1 MARGVN
7 TLQDAANDPR
17 RVGAVTASE
26 AAEGLMKT
34 KTGKFPSTRDA
45 YALRLAKERVCG
57 SKEKKWRE
65 DDDHESDLPR
75 KPHQVR
81 RGLALEPVALEMA
94 EDRLGQRIWDEQF
107 KLHELISFFGASPDG
122 TIRLNSRRSLVE
134 VKAQNSNYH
143 TKTLL
148 RGEIQEKYQFQMLV
162 QLAVWDDYKEVLF
175 LSINKENWPNEK
187 QELAMVTFKPPRDRI
202 KEVESDVIEFLREVK
217 DIENQLREVK

>member
-1 MARGVN
+1 LARGVN

-45 YALRLAKERVCG
+45 YAVRLATERVTG
-57 SKEKKWRE
+57 TKEKKWRE

-94 EDRLGQRIWDEQF
+94 EERLGQEIVDVKF
-107 KLHELISFFGASPDG
+107 DLHKSIPFFGASPDG
-122 TIRLNSRRSLVE
+122 IVHMENCLVE
-134 VKAQNSNYH
+134 VKAQNRVH
-143 TKTLL
+143 HAKTLL
-148 RGEIQEKYQFQMLV
+148 RGEIQQKYQFQMLV
-162 QLAVWDDYKEVLF
+162 QLAVWTDYKEVLF
-175 LSINKENWPNEK
+175 LSINQENWLNKK
-187 QELAMVTFKPPRDRI
+187 QELAMVTFKPSEDQI
-202 KEVESDVIEFLREVK
+202 KEVESDVIEFLKEVK
-217 DIENQLREVK
+217 DIENQLREIK